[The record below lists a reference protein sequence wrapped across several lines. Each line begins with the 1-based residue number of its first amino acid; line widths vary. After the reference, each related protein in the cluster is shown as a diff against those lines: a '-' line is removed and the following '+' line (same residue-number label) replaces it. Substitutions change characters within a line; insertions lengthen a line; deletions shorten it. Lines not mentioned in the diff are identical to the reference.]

1 VRDIPLIAEQDVNL
15 LALDAEMRAAFGGRL
30 AGVSRAGDRVIVHVL
45 EPVEGDEA
53 RAEAVLLAHNANLV
67 RVSRPMA
74 VDLQA
79 TVEPIRRVRAL
90 WR

>member
-1 VRDIPLIAEQDVNL
+1 VRDINLTVEKAVNFS
-15 LALDAEMRAAFGGRL
+15 ALDAEMRAAFGGRISGIS
-30 AGVSRAGDRVIVHVL
+30 AYADRVVVHVL